1 MAIKIATM
9 TSVCPD
15 YSLDEII
22 EAMKRYGY
30 TGLEAR
36 VEWGQ

>member
-1 MAIKIATM
+1 MPVKIATM

-15 YSLDEII
+15 YTLDEII
-22 EAMKRYGY
+22 QGMKLYGY
-30 TGLEAR
+30 KGLEAR

>member
-1 MAIKIATM
+1 MPIKIATM

-15 YSLDEII
+15 YTLDEVI

-30 TGLEAR
+30 SGLEAR